1 MKEIKNRSYIKW
13 RYFPAE
19 GNPVDT
25 ATRECTPQNLP
36 KDWLLGTAWPQGRS
50 IWSPNIITEPTC
62 NIVLGT
68 KFIKKIL

>member
-19 GNPVDT
+19 GNPVDI

-36 KDWLLGTAWPQGRS
+36 KDWLLGTA
-50 IWSPNIITEPTC
+50 
-62 NIVLGT
+62 
-68 KFIKKIL
+68 